1 MKIVI
6 VCDILGK
13 KNNGT
18 SMASYNLINFLK
30 AKGHEV
36 KVICCDLD
44 ENENKEGFI
53 LLNKINLGP
62 LNKIVKRNGVALP
75 RRDKKV
81 ITEAIKGCDIVHIM
95 MPFPVGVTACRIA
108 KKLGKP
114 VTAGFHCQAEL
125 ISSHLGLMN
134 CKPFNDLIYKLFYK
148 RLYQYCDAVHY
159 PTKFI
164 CDVFEKIVGP
174 TKHYIISNGVNEYM
188 VSKECEKPEEFK
200 ELVQQHWNNV
210 VYTIESGYFDFLAH
224 PDYCVIKIPDVPE
237 FEENRWKVTE
247 ALDKYKMPFEV
258 NTSGYNRIDMQHPC
272 DWMLEELCKRR
283 VPTLLSDD
291 AHSVEML
298 GQHFERA
305 ENLLQKFDC
314 KKRLSLKFLEK

>member
-75 RRDKKV
+75 RRDKEV

-134 CKPFNDLIYKLFYK
+134 CKPFNDLIYKLFYN
-148 RLYQYCDAVHY
+148 RL
-159 PTKFI
+159 
-164 CDVFEKIVGP
+164 
-174 TKHYIISNGVNEYM
+174 
-188 VSKECEKPEEFK
+188 
-200 ELVQQHWNNV
+200 
-210 VYTIESGYFDFLAH
+210 
-224 PDYCVIKIPDVPE
+224 
-237 FEENRWKVTE
+237 
-247 ALDKYKMPFEV
+247 
-258 NTSGYNRIDMQHPC
+258 
-272 DWMLEELCKRR
+272 
-283 VPTLLSDD
+283 
-291 AHSVEML
+291 
-298 GQHFERA
+298 
-305 ENLLQKFDC
+305 
-314 KKRLSLKFLEK
+314 